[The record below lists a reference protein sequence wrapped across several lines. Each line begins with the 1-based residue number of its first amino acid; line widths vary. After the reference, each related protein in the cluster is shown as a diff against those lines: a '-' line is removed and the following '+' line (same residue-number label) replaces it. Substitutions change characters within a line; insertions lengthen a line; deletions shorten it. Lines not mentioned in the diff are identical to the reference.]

1 MSMRD
6 CVLKIIIIVI
16 VLAAWVSFSLS
27 QETLEMTS
35 PASSESSVELRVA
48 TIIYD
53 FKADDLQI
61 RYEEIGEV
69 DVPAVVDINGDE
81 ITAATTETV
90 FVEGGQVIVVQWT
103 GEDAHSLIADLNKAN
118 FSSTS
123 MVKTITVQAQEDDL
137 LGSGDITGSPE

>member
-1 MSMRD
+1 MSMKS
-6 CVLKIIIIVI
+6 CIFKVVVIAI
-16 VLAAWVSFSLS
+16 VLAAWVGFSLS

-35 PASSESSVELRVA
+35 PASSESSIELRVA

-103 GEDAHSLIADLNKAN
+103 GEDAHSLIADLNKGN

-123 MVKTITVQAQEDDL
+123 MVKTITVQAQEDEL